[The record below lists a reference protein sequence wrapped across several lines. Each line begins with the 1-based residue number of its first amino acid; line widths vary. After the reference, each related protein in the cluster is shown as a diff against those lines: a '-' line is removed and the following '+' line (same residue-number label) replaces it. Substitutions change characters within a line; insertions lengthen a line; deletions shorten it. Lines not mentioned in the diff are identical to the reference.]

1 MQDYREEIRELREK
15 LNEASRLYYELD
27 APTMPDYE
35 YDQLYRR
42 LEDLEAEHPEEVAP
56 DSPTQRIGD
65 KTLKGFASY
74 EHEKPLESLQDVFD
88 AGELSDF
95 CARLEEGLGETPEY
109 SVEPKVDGLSV
120 ALEYRGGVFVRG
132 GTRGDGRTGE
142 DVTGNLKT
150 IRSIPRKLPDALPRL
165 IVRGEVYMS
174 RAVFEELN
182 ELREIGGEKLL
193 ANPRNAA
200 AGALRQ
206 LNPKVA
212 AERKLDIV
220 IFNLEQAD
228 GKSFDTHAAALDYL
242 ESQGFP
248 VIPHRTLTGT
258 EAVQAEIDRINDE
271 RAAYP
276 FDIDGG
282 VMKLNILAKRARLG
296 STAKFPRWAVAFKY
310 PPEKKPSVVKDIV
323 VQVGRT
329 GVLTPKAILEPV
341 RLAGT
346 TVSAATLHNQNYI
359 AEKDIRIGDTV
370 TVQKAGEIIPEVL
383 EVDFS
388 KRPENTVPYQLPE
401 ACPVCGAPVRRDEDG
416 VALRCT
422 GAECPAQLLRRLAHF
437 AARDAMDIDG
447 LGPAVVKQLVENG
460 LVRNEADLYA
470 LRDKRESLVK
480 LDRLGEK
487 SVDNLLDAIDNSK
500 GRDLSKLLCALGIR
514 QIGEKAAQALA
525 AHFHTMDA
533 LLSATVEDLTAVP
546 DVGEITARAVTEFL
560 GQPQSADLIA
570 RLKAAGVRMDSALQA
585 TGGPFSGL
593 TFVLTGTLSRFDRKA
608 AESRIKALGGKATGS
623 VSKKTTYVVAG
634 EAPGSKLRKARE
646 LDIPVLTEDAFA
658 EMLQKAESAPVG
670 AE

>member
-1 MQDYREEIRELREK
+1 
-15 LNEASRLYYELD
+15 
-27 APTMPDYE
+27 
-35 YDQLYRR
+35 
-42 LEDLEAEHPEEVAP
+42 
-56 DSPTQRIGD
+56 
-65 KTLKGFASY
+65 
-74 EHEKPLESLQDVFD
+74 
-88 AGELSDF
+88 
-95 CARLEEGLGETPEY
+95 
-109 SVEPKVDGLSV
+109 
-120 ALEYRGGVFVRG
+120 
-132 GTRGDGRTGE
+132 
-142 DVTGNLKT
+142 
-150 IRSIPRKLPDALPRL
+150 
-165 IVRGEVYMS
+165 
-174 RAVFEELN
+174 
-182 ELREIGGEKLL
+182 
-193 ANPRNAA
+193 
-200 AGALRQ
+200 
-206 LNPKVA
+206 
-212 AERKLDIV
+212 
-220 IFNLEQAD
+220 
-228 GKSFDTHAAALDYL
+228 
-242 ESQGFP
+242 
-248 VIPHRTLTGT
+248 
-258 EAVQAEIDRINDE
+258 
-271 RAAYP
+271 
-276 FDIDGG
+276 
-282 VMKLNILAKRARLG
+282 
-296 STAKFPRWAVAFKY
+296 
-310 PPEKKPSVVKDIV
+310 
-323 VQVGRT
+323 
-329 GVLTPKAILEPV
+329 
-341 RLAGT
+341 
-346 TVSAATLHNQNYI
+346 
-359 AEKDIRIGDTV
+359 IGDTV

-383 EVDFS
+383 EVDFA